1 MLLSQILRQATSVGR
16 IVDEK
21 GLKQRIFKAGVEPGI
36 RKEVWQYLL
45 GMSPPGK
52 TAAQRKAFLQELR
65 EEYQEVKAQWTTIS
79 DKQAARL
86 AISYEVI
93 LLT

>member
-1 MLLSQILRQATSVGR
+1 MRQVVCAGR

-21 GLKQRIFKAGVEPGI
+21 GLKQRIFKAGVEPSI

-45 GMSPPGK
+45 GMSPPAK
-52 TAAQRKAFLQELR
+52 TAAQRKALLQDQR
-65 EEYQEVKAQWTTIS
+65 EEYQKIKAQWTTIA

-86 AISYEVI
+86 AFDEKY
-93 LLT
+93 